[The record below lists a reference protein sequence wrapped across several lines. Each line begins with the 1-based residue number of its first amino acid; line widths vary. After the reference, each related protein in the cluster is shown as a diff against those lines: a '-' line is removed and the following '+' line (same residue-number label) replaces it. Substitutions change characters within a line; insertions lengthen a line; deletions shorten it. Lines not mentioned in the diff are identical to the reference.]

1 MTRSQRRSKG
11 NEEYSGDNTTRRDEQ
26 EEERRPI
33 GEEDSFGNETGEQRL
48 PGEDER
54 HADRLQFQ
62 FHRGQAE
69 ERTAENGRAQWK
81 EE

>member
-1 MTRSQRRSKG
+1 MLYLQSEDAAKSENVILG
-11 NEEYSGDNTTRRDEQ
+11 V
-26 EEERRPI
+26 ERRPI